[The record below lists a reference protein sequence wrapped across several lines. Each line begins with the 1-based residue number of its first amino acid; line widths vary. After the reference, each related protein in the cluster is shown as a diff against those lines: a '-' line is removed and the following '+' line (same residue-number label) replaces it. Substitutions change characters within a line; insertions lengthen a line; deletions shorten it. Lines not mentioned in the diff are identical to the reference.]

1 MAGNKGSD
9 SLLREEG
16 MRKLEALTELDY
28 MTHIVFRMYENKGC
42 VSLQEFGPLHNSP
55 TFFTFK
61 HS

>member
-1 MAGNKGSD
+1 MAGKKGSD

-42 VSLQEFGPLHNSP
+42 VSL
-55 TFFTFK
+55 
-61 HS
+61 